1 MGRGRK
7 RTLKPD
13 IPSHIDQ
20 DALPKGVYWDR
31 GRWYICESHPE
42 SGRTRKRTIAYADA
56 RLSDLH
62 AAREAAF
69 GLGETG
75 SLNFVVKA
83 FTQSTEYRDLAK
95 GSRDDYDH
103 HAAIACGFVLR
114 DGTNLGRLQV
124 DRMSVPLVQRLV
136 ETLAKGR
143 QAGPIQPALPPR
155 PSTANHVLRYLH
167 RLFGWGIRMGHCRTN
182 PASGVRSAREKAEF
196 KMPEPHAFLAVL
208 EFAKERA
215 ALPLHSKGSVPPY
228 MPAVMVLAYN
238 ARLRGIEVT
247 DLSDAD
253 ALPEGVR
260 CSRRK
265 GSRDNITLWNEELRW
280 AWSWLRDYRASRL
293 EAHKRPAPLRA
304 DQRFLVVTQTGTPLA
319 RSTLKTAWQRLI
331 TSAIAEGV
339 IDEGERFSL
348 HGLKHRG
355 VTDTRGNRF
364 DKQEAAGHVTPHMTH
379 RYDHSLP
386 MVAPPLLPTQPDE
399 REGDEQGGDQVRAVG
414 DGAKS

>member
-7 RTLKPD
+7 RTHTSK

-31 GRWYICESHPE
+31 GRWYIREPHPE
-42 SGRTRKRTIAYADA
+42 GGRTRKRTIAYADA

-69 GLGETG
+69 GLGEVG
-75 SLNFVVKA
+75 SLDYLVKA
-83 FTQSTEYRDLAK
+83 FARSTEYRDLAK

-103 HAAIACGFVLR
+103 HAAIACRFILR
-114 DGTNLGRLQV
+114 DGRTLGGLQV

-136 ETLAKGR
+136 ETLATGR
-143 QAGPIQPALPPR
+143 EAGLIQPALPPR

-167 RLFGWGIRMGHCRTN
+167 RLFAWGIRMGHCRTN
-182 PASGVRSAREKAEF
+182 PAGGVRSVRERAQF
-196 KMPEPHAFLAVL
+196 KMPQPHAFLAVL
-208 EFAKERA
+208 EFAKARA

-253 ALPEGVR
+253 ALREGVR
-260 CSRRK
+260 CARRK
-265 GSRDNITLWNEELRW
+265 GSRDNITAWNEELRW
-280 AWSWLRDYRASRL
+280 AWTWLREYRAERL
-293 EAHKRPAPLRA
+293 KAHARPLLLRPE
-304 DQRFLVVTQTGTPLA
+304 QRVLLVTQTGTPLA

-331 TSAIAEGV
+331 TTAIAEGV
-339 IDEGERFSL
+339 IEESERFSL

-355 VTDTRGNRF
+355 ITDTRGTRAH
-364 DKQEAAGHVTPHMTH
+364 KQDAAGHVTPQMTD
-379 RYDHSLP
+379 RYDHELQVVQPPTLP
-386 MVAPPLLPTQPDE
+386 KGEDLAFSDDALESPET
-399 REGDEQGGDQVRAVG
+399 A
-414 DGAKS
+414 